1 MHQLLLFLVSMTCQA
16 LIRGINHATQVE
28 IQSSRRQIYEIQLQR
43 CVPNAVMEA
52 WPDPGMSRGT
62 EPTMER
68 GRNMRHKAGFWSQA
82 LGDV

>member
-1 MHQLLLFLVSMTCQA
+1 MMCQA
-16 LIRGINHATQVE
+16 LIRGINLTTQVE
-28 IQSSRRQIYEIQLQR
+28 IQSSRRQIYEIQLQLS
-43 CVPNAVMEA
+43 VPNAVMEA

-68 GRNMRHKAGFWSQA
+68 GQNVRHKTGFWSQG